1 MNIAINGSLSH
12 ISDNINHML
21 SKGKITRHLVKSYN
35 INYLPDIV
43 NKYVNIPSENR
54 LRVGAFVRTVVVDR
68 DYSTFLSIDEL
79 NSILDKSS
87 ICTE

>member
-21 SKGKITRHLVKSYN
+21 SKGKITRHMVTSYN
-35 INYLPDIV
+35 INYLPDIA
-43 NKYVNIPSENR
+43 NKYVNIPSENG
-54 LRVGAFVRTVVVDR
+54 LRVGAFVRTVVDR

-79 NSILDKSS
+79 NSILDRSS